1 MNIKFRTKEMCRW
14 LGSPLFAVT
23 VLLCTWFHFMDI
35 QSSQSVISELKAG
48 SLFSSAVTYFAY
60 KDGFL
65 WLAGLCL
72 MTLTGATL
80 YASDF
85 EQNAVYMRIQRMG
98 KKRYV
103 YSRIWQTAVTSF
115 LCGAL
120 SFLLCLVIMSCYYHI
135 DILPEAGENVAWFS
149 RSTLLQAG
157 KGKLYIIMKMIQ
169 SGFCYLYYAMLTM
182 LVSFFIPKRKVVI
195 AMPMIFWYFNQYVF
209 AVLDFVPNFLK
220 PSLLFANDVSP
231 EEMSGFSDGWG
242 LLVLTITMIIVVLFT
257 AVVFYLRLG
266 RQGIFGGE
274 EEC

>member
-1 MNIKFRTKEMCRW
+1 
-14 LGSPLFAVT
+14 
-23 VLLCTWFHFMDI
+23 
-35 QSSQSVISELKAG
+35 
-48 SLFSSAVTYFAY
+48 
-60 KDGFL
+60 
-65 WLAGLCL
+65 
-72 MTLTGATL
+72 
-80 YASDF
+80 
-85 EQNAVYMRIQRMG
+85 
-98 KKRYV
+98 
-103 YSRIWQTAVTSF
+103 
-115 LCGAL
+115 
-120 SFLLCLVIMSCYYHI
+120 
-135 DILPEAGENVAWFS
+135 
-149 RSTLLQAG
+149 
-157 KGKLYIIMKMIQ
+157 MKMIQ

-242 LLVLTITMIIVVLFT
+242 LLVLTITMVIVVLFT